1 MKGHSMKSALLFL
14 IVFFCSVS
22 TANAAYHNA
31 TTIIR
36 KGEIP
41 GSFLVTTT
49 LNDIGPIP
57 DSNICNGTITSTAY
71 PCGYTF
77 AIYPIASNGSVAT
90 ARLITDLVDRRPPN
104 QCSTSTCKTNIA
116 TAKTIG
122 ELVPLMKYR
131 GGFGIA
137 KTELIRPYFELE
149 GFRSCLYFSN
159 SSAVGNGSSGRFD
172 CSPLIPL
179 TTSCDI
185 LDTDALV
192 NFGTFGNDVVSAAYV
207 LFAMPQVP
215 ECRASM
221 RVHNHDKDAAM
232 ERVLLVSIVPEGARQ
247 LTMLMSGSFF
257 DGDTRYVVDR
267 SVEMSYQRRGSNYT
281 MWVTKNTRKP
291 QDSVIREDMNR
302 RLPIA
307 GQQLHLR
314 IERIDRHH
322 YLFTDNHSPLF
333 VCVTGA

>member
-1 MKGHSMKSALLFL
+1 
-14 IVFFCSVS
+14 
-22 TANAAYHNA
+22 
-31 TTIIR
+31 
-36 KGEIP
+36 
-41 GSFLVTTT
+41 
-49 LNDIGPIP
+49 
-57 DSNICNGTITSTAY
+57 
-71 PCGYTF
+71 
-77 AIYPIASNGSVAT
+77 
-90 ARLITDLVDRRPPN
+90 
-104 QCSTSTCKTNIA
+104 
-116 TAKTIG
+116 
-122 ELVPLMKYR
+122 
-131 GGFGIA
+131 
-137 KTELIRPYFELE
+137 
-149 GFRSCLYFSN
+149 
-159 SSAVGNGSSGRFD
+159 
-172 CSPLIPL
+172 
-179 TTSCDI
+179 
-185 LDTDALV
+185 
-192 NFGTFGNDVVSAAYV
+192 
-207 LFAMPQVP
+207 MPQVP

-221 RVHNHDKDAAM
+221 RVHNQDKDAAM

-291 QDSVIREDMNR
+291 QDSVVREDMNR

>member
-1 MKGHSMKSALLFL
+1 MKVWKNNRIWHYRYALL
-14 IVFFCSVS
+14 VF
-22 TANAAYHNA
+22 AALA
-31 TTIIR
+31 
-36 KGEIP
+36 
-41 GSFLVTTT
+41 
-49 LNDIGPIP
+49 
-57 DSNICNGTITSTAY
+57 CCCA
-71 PCGYTF
+71 
-77 AIYPIASNGSVAT
+77 
-90 ARLITDLVDRRPPN
+90 
-104 QCSTSTCKTNIA
+104 
-116 TAKTIG
+116 
-122 ELVPLMKYR
+122 
-131 GGFGIA
+131 
-137 KTELIRPYFELE
+137 
-149 GFRSCLYFSN
+149 
-159 SSAVGNGSSGRFD
+159 
-172 CSPLIPL
+172 
-179 TTSCDI
+179 
-185 LDTDALV
+185 
-192 NFGTFGNDVVSAAYV
+192 AAYV